1 MVDYVYCPPVSLV
14 GGSPSPSAGGP
25 SSGSASIVFCISAVP
40 VASVVSVESLLLLG
54 AVVVP
59 VRLDASSSVA
69 EESSATPLLGVEV
82 VVVVAVSVVL
92 ALLLSLLLSNV
103 DTDSSNTFSQSPV
116 LVSPS
121 SGLKSVIVSLPGPQS
136 KESSP
141 PVPLSM
147 SSPMPP

>member
-40 VASVVSVESLLLLG
+40 VASVVSVESLLLVAVDVLG
-54 AVVVP
+54 
-59 VRLDASSSVA
+59 RLDASPSVA

-82 VVVVAVSVVL
+82 VVVSVSVVL

-147 SSPMPP
+147 SSPLPP